1 MVTSPLLEE
10 VERAR
15 RATICEEE
23 VGKGVMSVENVN
35 DNTIENE
42 EKELVMA
49 FNVVTLNYK
58 DRGLEESFSADLDP
72 HFLLVVEVIL
82 SMISLL
88 CIYIYFPKR
97 IFTSIALAT
106 IVAIELLVTIV
117 LICFCRD
124 VLRWWIIRHLLACL
138 YLLSPLVLLFL
149 ETSLWQ
155 VTLPVFVLFLS
166 THLTLGS
173 SLSHLIKTLLGLLS
187 IAVYLPL
194 LIVREQIPGS
204 LTISKQLVAPFVSF

>member
-23 VGKGVMSVENVN
+23 LGKGVMSAENVN
-35 DNTIENE
+35 DSTIENE

-49 FNVVTLNYK
+49 FNVITLNYK
-58 DRGLEESFSADLDP
+58 DPELEEDFSADLDP
-72 HFLLVVEVIL
+72 HSLLVMEVIL
-82 SMISLL
+82 SLISLL

-97 IFTSIALAT
+97 TFTSIALAI
-106 IVAIELLVTIV
+106 IVAIELLVTVIF
-117 LICFCRD
+117 ICFCRD
-124 VLRWWIIRHLLACL
+124 VLRWWVIRHLVACL
-138 YLLSPLVLLFL
+138 YLLSPLVLLFF
-149 ETSLWQ
+149 ETSLWP

-194 LIVREQIPGS
+194 LIVRQQISRS
-204 LTISKQLVAPFVSF
+204 LTNVDRLVAPFVCF